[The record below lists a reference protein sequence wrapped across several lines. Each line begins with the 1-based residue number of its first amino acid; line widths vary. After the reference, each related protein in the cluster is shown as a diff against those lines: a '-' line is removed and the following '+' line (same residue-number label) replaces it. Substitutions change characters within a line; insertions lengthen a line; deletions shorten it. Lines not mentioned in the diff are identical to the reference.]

1 MTCTCMQRRSRNEKR
16 CVNLLNSVMGRH
28 GRARYRI
35 GLIGRDVSCS
45 TRRDATFLAN
55 LCQIRYDCIGTIPL
69 SFFIDAFL
77 FTGSIVI
84 RFDACSRM
92 SVSIASIRLYFFMAM
107 KEVPL
112 FFIKSRSKRVFRCTF
127 FPKNDWIAVRASRE

>member
-16 CVNLLNSVMGRH
+16 CVNLLSSVTGRH
-28 GRARYRI
+28 GQSSLSYRTH
-35 GLIGRDVSCS
+35 RKRCFPCS

-55 LCQIRYDCIGTIPL
+55 LCQIRSGCIGTIPF

-92 SVSIASIRLYFFMAM
+92 SDSTASIRYVLFYGY
-107 KEVPL
+107 ERGRRRL
-112 FFIKSRSKRVFRCTF
+112 FFIKSRSKRVFRY
-127 FPKNDWIAVRASRE
+127 RGSSRRTIG